1 MHIEIKREGGPA
13 YFPGLARPRE
23 VDLTSLPPEQ
33 AEALR
38 QCVQAARFFE
48 LPPVVGALPPGAP
61 DARRFTLT
69 VEEGGRRHT
78 VQFIEPVEEPR
89 LHELLEQVTKAE
101 RAQRRGARPGTPG

>member
-1 MHIEIKREGGPA
+1 MRIEIKREGGPA
-13 YFPGLARPRE
+13 YFPGLARPRA

-38 QCVQAARFFE
+38 HSVQAARFFE
-48 LPPVVGALPPGAP
+48 LPPVVGTLPPGAA

-69 VEEGGRRHT
+69 VEEEGRRHT

-89 LHELLEQVTKAE
+89 LHDLLEQVTKAE